1 MSISPFQAPSYTHSN
16 PRSPLMVR
24 RRIATYFVGGI
35 DKIPGLVD
43 ALAQRGHLVHDLSV
57 DVRDGVTESS
67 MVCAVLLAEG
77 EVDNLLER
85 LRLLPSVVSCEL
97 V

>member
-1 MSISPFQAPSYTHSN
+1 MSLTTEHAPSYTA
-16 PRSPLMVR
+16 PARSSMLVR

-43 ALAQRGHLVHDLSV
+43 ALAHRGYIVHDLSV
-57 DVRDGVTESS
+57 DVRDGVKESS
-67 MVCAVLLAEG
+67 MRCAVLVADG
-77 EVDNLLER
+77 EVELLLER
-85 LRLLPSVVSCEL
+85 LRRLPSVVSSEL